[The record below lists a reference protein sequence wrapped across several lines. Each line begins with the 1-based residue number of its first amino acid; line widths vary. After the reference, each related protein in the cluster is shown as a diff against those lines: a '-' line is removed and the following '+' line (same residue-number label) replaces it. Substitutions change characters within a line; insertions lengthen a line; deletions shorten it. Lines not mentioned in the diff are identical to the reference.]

1 MLFVPVCICCAS
13 RIDCKPFP
21 NFGESK
27 RKRWRP
33 SDQVFEFYEVEDPEH
48 LFGKGKC
55 PLTYLC
61 PIHLIIHFPALLNG
75 NLRID

>member
-1 MLFVPVCICCAS
+1 MRTLSLLMIYTFLGITCNVLIYMLFVPVCICCAS

-33 SDQVFEFYEVEDPEH
+33 SDQVFEFYEVEDP
-48 LFGKGKC
+48 
-55 PLTYLC
+55 
-61 PIHLIIHFPALLNG
+61 
-75 NLRID
+75 